1 MTLPMISVIITVYQ
15 DLLYLADTISSLL
28 SQSFQNIEVI
38 FVDRGSD
45 DGSLELLQK
54 TAKQDDR
61 FLILQQPGAD
71 VGSAKNFGFSH
82 ARGEYVIFLNSG
94 DSFDPQ
100 LLEKLLNAARNHNA
114 DIAVCNYALLSPNGS
129 KKEQKAIQSQWIPAG
144 AEVFSYR
151 DCPDYILRVIEPVAW
166 NKLYRTDFLR
176 NAGLKHQENSVL
188 DELAISA
195 VGVAAAEKIA
205 CVYESLIQSRTK
217 TVAAQRKLQDT
228 KGAVFAAAEQA
239 AKLPHKEKIRNAILS
254 FAADHFILTMAREIK
269 DFSAPEAE
277 ALYRTAHE
285 VFNRPE
291 FADASARTFRNPNRF
306 REFCTVR
313 KHDYETMK
321 QLVSRQLI
329 VSLTSFPKRIGVA
342 HKALETIY
350 AQTRKADE
358 IVLWL
363 AEEQFP
369 GKEADL
375 PESLMSLVRENRL
388 TIRWCADLK
397 GHKKL
402 IYALQEY
409 PDDIVVTIDDDLLY
423 PRDMLD
429 ALYRSYLLHP
439 NAVSTLRAH
448 LILLSDDNRVLPY
461 KKWMLEVDACVHQ
474 PSMQLMTSGGAGDLY
489 PPLNYRRE
497 FFDPDVIQEVCLW
510 ADNLWSKA
518 MELASDVPV
527 VLAKPY
533 EPLRCVDGS
542 QEETLYQINGDQNQ
556 YDIQMERI
564 SRWMDETYEPGILVR
579 KLTSDIGTKFW
590 GVEAVSALL
599 DEERKTNRRGKNL
612 AEMRL
617 KELEAELKELRSHC
631 REQETKLTRT
641 EAKLQQTS
649 DNLADME
656 NTLKKTSQELNR
668 TRVQVEKL
676 EPLSTAG
683 GQYRDLGRILREMK
697 AEKGLSA
704 SWCVKYVLYVLAWL
718 PAKCLSS
725 VNAYVRNGLKHTIKS
740 VTDQKKN

>member
-1 MTLPMISVIITVYQ
+1 MISVIITAYQ
-15 DLLYLADTISSLL
+15 NLLNLADTVSSLL
-28 SQSFQNIEVI
+28 SQSFQNFEVI
-38 FVDRGSD
+38 CVDTGCDESNR
-45 DGSLELLQK
+45 ELLQK

-61 FLILQQPGAD
+61 FRIFQQPGVDA
-71 VGSAKNFGFSH
+71 GSAKNYGFSH
-82 ARGEYVIFLNSG
+82 VRGEYTIFLNGG
-94 DSFDPQ
+94 DRFSPQ
-100 LLEKLLNAARNHNA
+100 LLERLLNAARSQGA
-114 DIAVCNYALLSPNGS
+114 DFAVCNYARLSPNGTVR
-129 KKEQKAIQSQWIPAG
+129 EQKAIQTQWIPAG
-144 AEVFSYR
+144 AEAFSYR

-166 NKLYRTDFLR
+166 NKLYRTEFLR
-176 NAGLKHQENSVL
+176 NAGLKHLENSVL
-188 DELAISA
+188 DDLGISA

-205 CVYESLIQSRTK
+205 CVYESLIQTRGKNVSSAEKLRD
-217 TVAAQRKLQDT
+217 TVS
-228 KGAVFAAAEQA
+228 AVFAAVKQA
-239 AKLPHKEKIRNAILS
+239 AKLPHKDTIRSALLS
-254 FAADHFILTMAREIK
+254 FVADHFILTMAREIK

-291 FADASARTFRNPNRF
+291 FADASARTFRNPVRF

-321 QLVSRQLI
+321 LLVSRRI
-329 VSLTSFPKRIGVA
+329 VVSLTSFPKRIGVVRQ
-342 HKALETIY
+342 ALESIY

-375 PESLMSLVRENRL
+375 PESLLSLVRENRL
-388 TIRWCADLK
+388 TICWCDDLK

-402 IYALQEY
+402 IYSLQEY
-409 PDDIVVTIDDDLLY
+409 PQDIIVTIDDDLLY
-423 PRDMLD
+423 SKDMLD

-448 LILLSDDNRVLPY
+448 LIMLSDDNRVLPY

-497 FFDPDVIQEVCLW
+497 FFDRDVILETCLW

-556 YDIQMERI
+556 YDVQMEKI
-564 SRWMDETYEPGILVR
+564 SQWMDETFRPGILIE
-579 KLTSDIGTKFW
+579 KLTAEIGTKLW

-599 DEERKTNRRGKNL
+599 DEERKSNRRARVQ
-612 AEMRL
+612 AESKANAM
-617 KELEAELKELRSHC
+617 EAELKELRSRC
-631 REQETKLTRT
+631 KAQ

-649 DNLADME
+649 DKLASTE
-656 NTLKKTSQELNR
+656 NSLKQTAQDLNR
-668 TRVQVEKL
+668 ARTQVAAL
-676 EPLSTAG
+676 QPVSTVG
-683 GQYRDLGRILREMK
+683 GQYRNLGRILREMK
-697 AEKGLSA
+697 AQKGVSA
-704 SWCVKYVLYVLAWL
+704 SWCVKYALYVLAWL
-718 PAKCLSS
+718 PAKFLSG
-725 VNAYVRNGLKHTIKS
+725 VNGFVRNGLKHTVKS
-740 VTDQKKN
+740 VTDRQ